1 MRYGMLGNGGL
12 RVSRVGLGCNN
23 FGGHDRPTASKAPV
37 ARLDVAA
44 TRSVVDAAL
53 DVGIT
58 FLDTADFYGNRGG
71 SEEVLGEVLRGRRER
86 VVLAT
91 KFGEDMGDGSQA
103 RGRRD
108 YIIRAVEA
116 SLRRLRTDRIDSYYY
131 HRPDGV
137 TPFAETLAA
146 LDELVHEGKVCE
158 IGVSNLSLQQLEEC
172 ASATSGAGLTPV
184 RALQNA
190 CNLLD
195 RGQLEAV
202 VPRCRELGIGF
213 VPYFPLA
220 SGLLTGKYHRGSPAP
235 AGTRLARRGGLP
247 PNAEFDVVEALDE
260 FARARGHS
268 LLQLAI
274 SALAS
279 TPGVASVIAGATTPE
294 QVRANATGAD
304 WELGP
309 DDLAGLHRLLDELA
323 GRSVDSDQV
332 SASDRPNGSE
342 AGGR

>member
-1 MRYGMLGNGGL
+1 MAG
-12 RVSRVGLGCNN
+12 
-23 FGGHDRPTASKAPV
+23 FGSPESGS
-37 ARLDVAA
+37 AA
-44 TRSVVDAAL
+44 TTSAVTIARRRARRRSLGWTWPRLVRWSMRRSMWGSHSWTRLTSTATGAEARKSWARSCVVGASASCSRPSSARTWATEARRAA
-53 DVGIT
+53 VATTSYGPSKPRS
-58 FLDTADFYGNRGG
+58 ADCGPIG
-71 SEEVLGEVLRGRRER
+71 SIL
-86 VVLAT
+86 
-91 KFGEDMGDGSQA
+91 
-103 RGRRD
+103 
-108 YIIRAVEA
+108 
-116 SLRRLRTDRIDSYYY
+116 YYY